1 MTATS
6 QTSGV
11 SIVLP
16 LYAALFLSACMAGGG
31 TGSVNDTPP
40 ARENEDSAGGSQ
52 PPVTMPTY
60 YAWMSPEIKEA
71 WSQGY
76 TGQGTTT
83 IVVDDFT
90 EDNRIAG
97 KLSGNKKMQRHG
109 EWVVE
114 QIGLLAPDSVG
125 IQYDYVRD
133 RNSAIPCRPASS
145 TRSI

>member
-76 TGQGTTT
+76 TGQALPLLLWMTSPKITVLLGNYLVIKKCNAMENGSSSRSGCLLLTVWAFSMTMYVIG
-83 IVVDDFT
+83 IV
-90 EDNRIAG
+90 R
-97 KLSGNKKMQRHG
+97 
-109 EWVVE
+109 
-114 QIGLLAPDSVG
+114 
-125 IQYDYVRD
+125 Y
-133 RNSAIPCRPASS
+133 PCRPASS